1 MRVDCAWREN
11 QGFFGAAPKHPPQA
25 LWSIRSHILAHPVHR
40 LSISIHALHIA
51 QCSLGVFRAACNRGP
66 SVRAPLAGS
75 TQFWPCLIAPRHW
88 RDLPSGDT
96 SRSREDRAKSWL
108 CSHRRDRVQTLLC
121 TNSSSNIKRGH
132 ECSTQYTMMWPDSSS
147 CTAGGQT
154 HDKATA
160 FMKEYQV

>member
-25 LWSIRSHILAHPVHR
+25 LWSIRSHILAYAHPVHR
-40 LSISIHALHIA
+40 LSISIYALHIA

-66 SVRAPLAGS
+66 SARAPLAGS

-96 SRSREDRAKSWL
+96 SRSRGDRAQSCNL
-108 CSHRRDRVQTLLC
+108 VVFSHSSVLTGVIEYRLLC
-121 TNSSSNIKRGH
+121 HRPYVLTVVPILSEDTN
-132 ECSTQYTMMWPDSSS
+132 
-147 CTAGGQT
+147 
-154 HDKATA
+154 
-160 FMKEYQV
+160 V